1 MVIDAAGPS
10 VFPDAEDASNYL
22 EEDPNPEAQRM
33 FDRLACA
40 SKPLYLG
47 CDVSQLAAAT
57 ALLNIKAQFN
67 MPERGYNLIS
77 EWSHWWAPSNTTLPD
92 SLYNMK
98 KLVEG
103 LGLPIEKIDCCKNG
117 YMIYWAQDEGLF
129 VCKFCNH
136 PRYKIG
142 KRRPVPYSRM
152 FYLPITQRLQRLYA
166 SQATATH
173 ISGIRSIRRRREWCD
188 IRLMQRSRS
197 ILVLVIPI
205 LRQRVEMCGWAYA
218 QTDSTHLVHRVNST
232 HVDLWY

>member
-1 MVIDAAGPS
+1 MFEAALQESMQYEGSTFNTEPIPNEHNDYAQCNQPIHGQMHQMVIDAASPS
-10 VFPDAEDASNYL
+10 VFPHAEDASNCL

-98 KLVEG
+98 K
-103 LGLPIEKIDCCKNG
+103 
-117 YMIYWAQDEGLF
+117 
-129 VCKFCNH
+129 
-136 PRYKIG
+136 
-142 KRRPVPYSRM
+142 
-152 FYLPITQRLQRLYA
+152 
-166 SQATATH
+166 
-173 ISGIRSIRRRREWCD
+173 ISGGTWFAR
-188 IRLMQRSRS
+188 
-197 ILVLVIPI
+197 
-205 LRQRVEMCGWAYA
+205 
-218 QTDSTHLVHRVNST
+218 
-232 HVDLWY
+232 